1 MIYVFSKSL
10 PYSFY
15 DTLCIVLGVSNQQPP
30 AASYREDSNAELI
43 VILDNKVWY
52 ADVQV

>member
-10 PYSFY
+10 PYSFCA
-15 DTLCIVLGVSNQQPP
+15 TFWIGLGVSNQQPP
-30 AASYREDSNAELI
+30 GAFHREDSNAELI

-52 ADVQV
+52 ADMQV